1 MTDGQPPWPL
11 AIVTGFLGSG
21 KTTLIRRLLHDPDMR
36 DTMVIVNEFG
46 EVGLD
51 HHLIQ
56 AVTDTVILL
65 ANGCMCCRVRQDVVQ
80 TLRALYRDWRAGK
93 IPDFR
98 RVVIETTGLAEPGP
112 LVASLCGHPL
122 LSDAFAL
129 QGVTTLVDAEYG
141 LDQLAQ
147 GVTCRN
153 QICAADHL
161 FLSKCD
167 LVGPARISL
176 LRDQLHGLNP
186 LAEVR
191 QTDGVIQPDWLFLPV
206 VARPPRSSLFCVEG
220 SDHLAGIATL
230 LLRSQTP
237 LAWTPFRLWLSKV
250 LDAYGPRLLRLKGCL
265 TFDAFEGP
273 VIIQAVHHSFYPVEP
288 APCRGDD
295 FLVMIFDGPAP
306 SDVATD
312 FGAMTNGV

>member
-1 MTDGQPPWPL
+1 MTDGQPPWPI

-21 KTTLIRRLLHDPDMR
+21 KTTLITRLLHDPDMR

-46 EVGLD
+46 DIGLD

-65 ANGCMCCRVRQDVVQ
+65 ANGCLCCRVRQDVVQ
-80 TLRALYRDWRAGK
+80 TLRALYRDWLAGA
-93 IPDFR
+93 IPGFR
-98 RVVIETTGLAEPGP
+98 RVLIETTGLAEPGP

-129 QGVTTLVDAEYG
+129 RGVTTLVDAEHG
-141 LDQLAQ
+141 LDQLAR

-167 LVGPARISL
+167 LVGAAQIVV
-176 LRDQLHGLNP
+176 LRDQLHRLNP
-186 LAEVR
+186 LAEIR
-191 QTDGVIQPDWLFLPV
+191 QTDGVIQPGWLFQHVVVRPV
-206 VARPPRSSLFCVEG
+206 PSSLFCAEG
-220 SDHLAGIATL
+220 EDHLAGIATL
-230 LLRSQTP
+230 LLRSDTS
-237 LAWTPFRLWLSKV
+237 LVWTSFRLWLSDV
-250 LDAYGPRLLRLKGCL
+250 LDKYGSRLLRLKGRL
-265 TFDAFEGP
+265 TFDASAGP

-288 APCRGDD
+288 APHAGEN
-295 FLVMIFDGPAP
+295 FLVLIFDGPAP
-306 SDVATD
+306 PDVAAG
-312 FGAMTNGV
+312 FNAMTMAL